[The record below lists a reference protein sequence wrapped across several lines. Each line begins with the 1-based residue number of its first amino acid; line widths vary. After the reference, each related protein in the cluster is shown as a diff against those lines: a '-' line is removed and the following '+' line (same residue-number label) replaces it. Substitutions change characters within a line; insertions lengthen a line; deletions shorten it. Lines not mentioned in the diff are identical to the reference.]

1 VKTALLVAV
10 AIVIFSSLPFLSRQ
24 TDAAAQESSTAH
36 ALSAYVNQSSAK
48 NTQSRPE
55 NLQAAPDR
63 GMQSTNSDRV
73 GKLASKSAKL
83 GAAGL
88 VNTNKKAKGIAAPQA
103 K

>member
-36 ALSAYVNQSSAK
+36 AGSAYVNQCSAK

-55 NLQAAPDR
+55 NLQAAPD
-63 GMQSTNSDRV
+63 GMQSTNSDWV
-73 GKLASKSAKL
+73 GKLDSKSVKP
-83 GAAGL
+83 GVAGL